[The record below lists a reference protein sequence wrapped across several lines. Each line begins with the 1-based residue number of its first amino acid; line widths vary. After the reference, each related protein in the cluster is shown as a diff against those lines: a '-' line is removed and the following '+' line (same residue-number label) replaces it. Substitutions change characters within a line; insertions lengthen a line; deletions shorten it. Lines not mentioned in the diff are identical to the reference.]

1 MLGILHKHRWRALA
15 CLFIGQLLWGQSST
29 GDINVT
35 VTDASDAAVEGANI
49 TIKGVQT
56 GALVRQ
62 LKSNTSG
69 LAQASLLNP
78 GSYEIRIEKEG
89 FKAVVR
95 TGLVLRVTDVL
106 ALHIQLEVG
115 SVTQSVIV
123 AGEAPLV
130 ETASNAQGQVI
141 SSQTIQQLPL
151 NGRNYLQLAVMTA
164 GTVPS
169 ANKDQSFSAFGN
181 RGMQNVYLLD
191 GGLNESYIRGIDN
204 HQRDAV
210 RPQLEAIQEFKVQT
224 SNYSAEYGSS
234 AGGVVSVVTRSGT
247 NEIHGS
253 AFEFLRNSAFA
264 AKDFFAQPGPKPLLV
279 FNQYGGSLGGPLKR
293 NRAWLFGAYQRTGTR
308 QDTVLFSTVPT
319 AAMRSGIFPVAIYD
333 PATTVV
339 NGTTVTRTQFAGN
352 TIPVSRFNSVGLS
365 LLNRYPLQN
374 LPGNANNYVRTAP
387 VTTNTDNATFRG
399 DVQLSSMD
407 SLFVRFSLNKAGMHG
422 EPSLPPPA
430 ATPVDQQVPA
440 YNVGL
445 GYTRVFGPTLVN
457 EFRFA
462 WSRPT
467 ITKDAT
473 AAKDQI
479 IPGALANGINS
490 STPTFD
496 ITGFA
501 SLGSQPPG
509 FTNVPLNKSSA
520 VWEFSDNATKT
531 LGSHLFKFGFT
542 HQYLRF
548 YTFAALQG
556 RGAFTLDGSYTQNP
570 QSRSNTG
577 SGLGDLLLG
586 YAQQVTISNVS
597 ISNLRVQN
605 DFMYFQDD
613 WKITPSLTL
622 NLGIRYELYFPIT
635 ETDNHLA
642 NFVTTPGDPN
652 FGKLIYAGLN
662 GQSTSLMN
670 TDLNNFAPRVGF
682 AWRAPH
688 TGDLTVRGGY
698 GMFYGNPDEQ
708 TGVGNMMTNNPPFVG
723 AGGLSLIGDRSLPS
737 TAFNL
742 SGSLPPTPAAISPQN
757 FVLVPSATA
766 ALQSWPSYYKAPL
779 VHQWNLSL
787 QKQLPGSIVAELGYV
802 GNTSYGLWGTYPGNQ
817 PLTPGP
823 GGVATRRPF
832 APYTIAPITT
842 SSPWGR
848 GHYQGMIARLEKRYT
863 KGLYLLANFTWGRAI
878 DNSSGVALDGCT
890 YCGTQEAVQNAYN
903 LRAQYGPSSSNAPR
917 RFVFSTNYDLPLGKG
932 HKFASTGIGDWVLGG
947 WQTSII
953 WTAQD
958 GTPFTLKLSQ
968 DNANVGNT
976 SWPDRVCNGRLD
988 NPTVQRWYNQSCFVT
1003 PAQFRFGNAGRNIL
1017 YGPGADNVDLALHRF
1032 FPIPVR
1038 EGMQLE
1044 FRGEFYNVLNR
1055 TQLGIPE
1062 TSLGL
1067 PQTGQI
1073 TNTAAPNRQIQLGL
1087 KLLW

>member
-1 MLGILHKHRWRALA
+1 MFGVLKRVSTCVAVW
-15 CLFIGQLLWGQSST
+15 LFAGQLLCAQSST

-35 VTDASDAAVEGANI
+35 VTDATDAVVGDANI
-49 TIKGVQT
+49 TIT
-56 GALVRQ
+56 GAETGAVVRQ
-62 LKSNTSG
+62 LKSSTSG

-78 GSYEIRIEKEG
+78 GTYEVRIEKAG
-89 FKAVVR
+89 FKTVVR
-95 TGLVLRVTDVL
+95 TGIVLRVTDVL
-106 ALHIQLEVG
+106 GLHIQLEVG
-115 SVTQSVIV
+115 TATQSVVV

-130 ETASNAQGQVI
+130 DTASNAQGQVI
-141 SSQTIQQLPL
+141 SSQTMQQLPL

-164 GTVPS
+164 GTTPS
-169 ANKDQSFSAFGN
+169 NNKDQSFSAFGN

-191 GGLNESYIRGIDN
+191 GGLNESFIRGIDN

-293 NRAWLFGAYQRTGTR
+293 NRAWLFGAYQRTSIR
-308 QDTVLFSTVPT
+308 QETVLFSTVPT
-319 AAMRSGIFPVAIYD
+319 PAMRSGIFPVAIYD

-339 NGTTVTRTQFAGN
+339 NGSTITRAQFAGN
-352 TIPVSRFNSVGLS
+352 TIPTSRFNSVGQALA
-365 LLNRYPLQN
+365 NRYPLPN

-387 VTTNTDNATFRG
+387 VRTNTDNATFRG
-399 DVQLSSMD
+399 DVQLSSID
-407 SLFVRFSLNKAGMHG
+407 SMFVRFSYNNSKMHG
-422 EPSLPPPA
+422 EPSLPAPA
-430 ATPVDQQVPA
+430 ATPVDQQIPA
-440 YNVGL
+440 YNVGF
-445 GYTRVFGPTLVN
+445 GYTRVFSPTLVN

-467 ITKDAT
+467 ISKDAT
-473 AAKDQI
+473 ASKDEI
-479 IPGALANGINS
+479 VPGALASGINS

-496 ITGFA
+496 VTGFA

-509 FTNVPLNKSSA
+509 LTNVPLNKSSA
-520 VWEFSDNATKT
+520 VWELSDNATKT
-531 LGSHLFKFGFT
+531 LGTHLLKFGFT

-548 YTFAALQG
+548 YTFSALQG

-570 QSRSNTG
+570 QSRSNSG

-586 YAQQVTISNVS
+586 YAQQVTISNISV
-597 ISNLRVQN
+597 SNLRVQN
-605 DFMYFQDD
+605 DFMYVQDD
-613 WKITPSLTL
+613 WKITPRLTL
-622 NLGIRYELYFPIT
+622 NLGLRYEVYFPIT
-635 ETDNHLA
+635 ETDNRLG
-642 NFVTTPGDPN
+642 NFVTTRGDPN
-652 FGKLIYAGLN
+652 YGKLIYAGLN
-662 GQSTSLMN
+662 GQSRSLMN
-670 TDLNNFAPRVGF
+670 TDLNNFAPRFGF

-688 TGDLTVRGGY
+688 TRDLTVRGGY

-723 AGGLSLIGDRSLPS
+723 AGGLSLIGDRTLPS

-742 SGSLPPTPAAISPQN
+742 SGSLPPTPAPISPQN
-757 FVLVPSATA
+757 FALAPTATA
-766 ALQSWPSYYKAPL
+766 SLQSWPSYYKAPL
-779 VHQWNLSL
+779 VQQWNLSL
-787 QKQLPGSIVAELGYV
+787 EKQLPGSVVAELGYV

-842 SSPWGR
+842 SAPWGR
-848 GHYQGMIARLEKRYT
+848 SHYQGMIARFEKRYT
-863 KGLYLLANFTWGRAI
+863 KGLYLLANFTWGRAM
-878 DNSSGVALDGCT
+878 DNSSGIALDGCT

-903 LRAQYGPSSSNAPR
+903 LRAQYGPSDSNVPR
-917 RFVFSTNYDLPLGKG
+917 RFVFSTNYDVPLGKG
-932 HKFASTGIGDWVLGG
+932 HKLASAGLGDWILGG
-947 WQTSII
+947 WQTSVI

-958 GTPFTLKLSQ
+958 GSPFTLKLSQ

-976 SWPDRVCNGRLD
+976 SWPNRVCNGRLD
-988 NPTVQRWYNQSCFVT
+988 NPTPQRWYDQSCFVT
-1003 PAQFRFGNAGRNIL
+1003 PPQYQFGNAGRNEL
-1017 YGPGADNVDLALHRF
+1017 YGPGTDNVDVALHRF

-1038 EGMQLE
+1038 EGMRLE
-1044 FRGEFYNVLNR
+1044 FRGEFYNVFNR

-1062 TSLGL
+1062 TSQGL